1 LNKCVLFAT
10 FEAVF
15 GSIAPSRL
23 ILLLFL
29 AAQAFDGV
37 FTYFAVEA
45 HGVTAEGNLLL
56 GTWMGLIGTLPTLV
70 GAKLIAAAGGLL
82 LYLHGVHRILAGLTL
97 VYAGAAI
104 GPWLVI
110 IRNW

>member
-1 LNKCVLFAT
+1 VTAKVEPAR
-10 FEAVF
+10 
-15 GSIAPSRL
+15 I

-29 AAQAFDGV
+29 AAQVFDGI

-45 HGVTAEGNLLL
+45 HGIHAEGNVVLS
-56 GTWMGLIGTLPTLV
+56 TWMALIGPLPTLI
-70 GAKLIAAAGGLL
+70 GAKLLAASGGLL
-82 LYLHGVHRILAGLTL
+82 LYYYGVHRILAGLTL

-104 GPWLVI
+104 GPWIVI

>member
-1 LNKCVLFAT
+1 VSRT
-10 FEAVF
+10 TVD
-15 GSIAPSRL
+15 PSRI

-29 AAQAFDGV
+29 TAQVFDGL

-45 HGVTAEGNLLL
+45 HGVVAEGNVVLS
-56 GTWMGLIGTLPTLV
+56 TWMALIGPLPTLI
-70 GAKLIAAAGGLL
+70 GAKLIAATGGLL
-82 LYLHGVHRILAGLTL
+82 LYSYGVHRILAGLTL